1 MGDIEKIVF
10 LDITGVLKRVGR
22 SWRDGFS
29 CLKDACARYELVG
42 TVLEEDE
49 EIILLSPMNSLNLD
63 DSYMIPFLIPKGII
77 LERKKLYE
85 CKKP

>member
-29 CLKDACARYELVG
+29 CLRDACARYEF
-42 TVLEEDE
+42 T
-49 EIILLSPMNSLNLD
+49 
-63 DSYMIPFLIPKGII
+63 
-77 LERKKLYE
+77 YE
-85 CKKP
+85 FFES